1 MALSMATIKQIEK
14 QLATSDKKMASIEK
28 RISMYR
34 DRLDKAIAAIN
45 KAGAGIA
52 VSDIEL
58 VETRNGRFVFREYHL
73 PREIVERYGFELAY
87 RVTSNRESLDRA
99 ERDLT
104 LEIRHRDSLSEQI
117 QKMKVAKDAYEQA
130 TQGLAQALELA
141 MVDFRVVWF
150 EQMRNWYMS
159 HYNFIREKLPV
170 AQDRYKRVSTVMEYF
185 TYKRG
190 FICFQKS
197 RIYRFLTGIRK
208 RAAEIISD
216 DAVRMDLTTYMA
228 KIEKELTGSWSKGIA
243 ILTEKC
249 QKFGLDESSIRVD
262 VPRMTSK
269 GFSALIT
276 DGGSRVVDVRVIW
289 AAEYSEL
296 VTPHTRY
303 IATQR
308 RMQ

>member
-1 MALSMATIKQIEK
+1 MATIKQIEK
-14 QLATSDKKMASIEK
+14 QLASSEKKLASIEK

-34 DRLDKAIAAIN
+34 DRLEKAMVTIN
-45 KAGAGIA
+45 KSGACI
-52 VSDIEL
+52 SIDDIEL
-58 VETRNGRFVFREYHL
+58 VEIRNGRFVSREYHL
-73 PREIVERYGFELAY
+73 PREIVEKYGFELAY

-104 LEIRHRDSLSEQI
+104 LETRHRDSLSEQI
-117 QKMKVAKDAYEQA
+117 QKLKVSKDDYEQA

-141 MVDFRVVWF
+141 MADFRVVWF
-150 EQMRNWYMS
+150 EQMRGWYTS
-159 HYNFIREKLPV
+159 HYNYIREKLPV
-170 AQDRYKRVSTVMEYF
+170 MQDRYKRASTVMEYF

-216 DAVRMDLTTYMA
+216 DAARMDLTTYMA
-228 KIEKELTGSWSKGIA
+228 KTEQKLLSSWSKGIA

-249 QKFGLDESSIRVD
+249 HKFGLDESSIRVD
-262 VPRMTSK
+262 VPRMTPK

-276 DGGSRVVDVRVIW
+276 DGGSCVVDVRVIW